1 MKSVFGFLFTFLCV
15 IVCHAQVLTLPAS
28 EAVSP
33 GMWLCYRM
41 NVPLND
47 EPLEVELRIA
57 ADSKYWLWVNGELQV
72 REGGLKRDPNPKDTY
87 CDVLQGRHGLLR
99 VTIWWL
105 YWYGTSARMAS
116 AIAIRRR
123 QDWLSACR

>member
-1 MKSVFGFLFTFLCV
+1 MKTIFGFLFTFLCV

-28 EAVSP
+28 ETVSP

-47 EPLEVELRIA
+47 EPSEVELRIA

-72 REGGLKRDPNPKDTY
+72 REGGVFPPVVER
-87 CDVLQGRHGLLR
+87 R
-99 VTIWWL
+99 VVG
-105 YWYGTSARMAS
+105 Y
-116 AIAIRRR
+116 
-123 QDWLSACR
+123 